1 MIIKKKIFVLIF
13 FSSQDPRHFV
23 YGSDGSDSFEI
34 TDMNHSLSTSRTLQ
48 LYNRA
53 SSRHLRILPM
63 REIDAKGEDGDEFG
77 KFNDAC

>member
-1 MIIKKKIFVLIF
+1 MLTKNLFIFLF
-13 FSSQDPRHFV
+13 FSWQDPRHFV

-53 SSRHLRILPM
+53 SSNHLRILPM

-77 KFNDAC
+77 KCNDVC